1 MRNVLIT
8 GAGIGIGKGIATA
21 FAALGDHVVLT
32 DVLEAEGAAAAA
44 ELRAAG
50 GSAEFMRLDVTST
63 TEANRVVA
71 AVEASRGP
79 LDVIVANAGIAH
91 KIPLQTMT
99 DELWHHTLDVDLTG
113 MIRVVR
119 AAASRMKAARRGAIV
134 CISSVV
140 GTAYGWADHVPY
152 SAAKAGV
159 AGLVKGLAIDLAP
172 DGIRVNGIAPG
183 LIRTAQTLDPVN
195 SVGAAGLE
203 AMTPRVP
210 LGRIGEPRDIAD
222 VVAFLASDQAR
233 YVTGQI
239 ITVDG
244 GLLVAL

>member
-1 MRNVLIT
+1 MRNILIT
-8 GAGIGIGKGIATA
+8 GAGIGIGKGIAMA

-44 ELRAAG
+44 EIHARG
-50 GSAEFMRLDVTST
+50 GSAEFMRFDVTST

-71 AVEASRGP
+71 AVEAARGP

-119 AAASRMKAARRGAIV
+119 AAAGRMRAARQGSIV

-183 LIRTAQTLDPVN
+183 LVRTAQTLDPIN

-222 VVAFLASDQAR
+222 VVTFLTSDKAR

>member
-8 GAGIGIGKGIATA
+8 GASIGIGKGTATA

-32 DVLEAEGAAAAA
+32 DILEDEGATVAA
-44 ELRAAG
+44 ELRRAG

-63 TEANRVVA
+63 ADANRVVA
-71 AVEASRGP
+71 AVEAARGP
-79 LDVIVANAGIAH
+79 IDVIVANAGIAH
-91 KIPLQTMT
+91 KIPLQTMS
-99 DELWHHTLDVDLTG
+99 DELWNHTLNVDLSG
-113 MIRVVR
+113 MVRVVR
-119 AAASRMKAARRGAIV
+119 AAIDRMKAAKRGTII

-140 GTAYGWADHVPY
+140 GTAYGWSDHVPY

-172 DGIRVNGIAPG
+172 FAIRVNGIAPG

-203 AMTPRVP
+203 AMTPRIP
-210 LGRIGEPRDIAD
+210 LGWVGEPRDIAD
-222 VVAFLASDQAR
+222 VVVFLASDQAR
-233 YVTGQI
+233 YITGQI

>member
-8 GAGIGIGKGIATA
+8 GASIGIGKGIAAA
-21 FAALGDHVVLT
+21 FAALGDHVVMT
-32 DVLEAEGAAAAA
+32 DVLESEGAAAAA
-44 ELRAAG
+44 ELRAGG

-63 TEANRVVA
+63 VEANRVVG
-71 AVEASRGP
+71 AVEAARGP

-91 KIPLQTMT
+91 KIPLQTMS
-99 DELWHHTLDVDLTG
+99 DELWDHTINVDLTG

-119 AAASRMKAARRGAIV
+119 AAADRMKAARRGSII

-140 GTAYGWADHVPY
+140 GTAYGWSDHVPY

-159 AGLVKGLAIDLAP
+159 AGLVRGLAIDLAP
-172 DGIRVNGIAPG
+172 AAIRVNGIAPG

-210 LGRIGEPRDIAD
+210 LGRVGEPRDIAD
-222 VVAFLASDQAR
+222 VVVFLASDQAR
-233 YVTGQI
+233 YITGQI

>member
-71 AVEASRGP
+71 AVEATRGP

-119 AAASRMKAARRGAIV
+119 AAASRMKAARRGSIV

-172 DGIRVNGIAPG
+172 AGIRVNGIAPG

>member
-71 AVEASRGP
+71 AVEAARGP

-119 AAASRMKAARRGAIV
+119 AAASRMKAARRGSIV

>member
-44 ELRAAG
+44 EIRASG

-71 AVEASRGP
+71 AVEAARGP

-119 AAASRMKAARRGAIV
+119 AAASRMKAARRGSIV

>member
-71 AVEASRGP
+71 AVEAARGP